1 MVVLKPQLVS
11 TPAGWSET
19 GSGEPVL
26 GHGRRRLA
34 SSWRRWLTVVAK
46 LLLGGLL
53 LGSNAWAAEFDE
65 YAVKAAYLY
74 NFAKFVE
81 WPPGAFANA
90 DAPLLICIAGDNPFG
105 DALAMLSGKTV
116 ESHPLEVR
124 PIPAA
129 TGLDQCHIVFI
140 GRAEQGRF
148 KTVLAKLARLPI
160 LTVSDIGGFAQA
172 GGMIGLVE
180 ADQRIRFDINLATTH
195 QANLKLSS
203 QLLKLATIV
212 EQSGGVPE

>member
-1 MVVLKPQLVS
+1 MVS
-11 TPAGWSET
+11 
-19 GSGEPVL
+19 
-26 GHGRRRLA
+26 
-34 SSWRRWLTVVAK
+34 
-46 LLLGGLL
+46 
-53 LGSNAWAAEFDE
+53 
-65 YAVKAAYLY
+65 YLY

-81 WPPGAFANA
+81 WPPGAFASA
-90 DAPLLICIAGDNPFG
+90 AAPLFICIAGDNPFG
-105 DALAMLSGKTV
+105 DALATLSGKTV
-116 ESHPLEVR
+116 ESHPVEVR

-129 TGLDQCHIVFI
+129 TGLEKCHIVFI